1 MDDLQTRLIDRFGKE
16 SVWIGEALAGRGSSY
31 LEAAPLKARALL
43 RPGSTEE
50 VAEMLRMCNAAAQP
64 VVPQGG
70 LTNLVYST
78 HTTEADIAL
87 TLERMN
93 RVEEIDR
100 LGGTMTVQS
109 GATLQKVQ
117 QAAEAA
123 GLFFPLDLPA
133 RESAVIGGLIGTNA
147 GGLRVVRYGMMR
159 EMVLGLEAVLANGTV
174 LNSMNK
180 MLKKNAGYDLRQL
193 FIGSE
198 GTLGVVTQ
206 AVLRLW
212 PKQPAAAT
220 ALLAVD
226 SFAQVA
232 ELLVLSK
239 GRLSGQLTSFEVLW
253 NGFYRLT
260 TTPPAPSIPP
270 LDPGSDYYVLVECL
284 GLEQG
289 EEQARMN
296 AMLQQA
302 REMSLFTEAVVAQ
315 SASQRAALWRVREDT
330 KQMEAQYWPT
340 FHFDISLP
348 IAAMEGYL
356 GQIRAELVGA
366 FGDVKIWIFGHLAD
380 GNLHIGL
387 YGSSIRDEDH
397 PRVERIVYQP
407 LAALSGSVSAEHGIG
422 LRKKP
427 YLGLSR
433 TPQEIAVMR
442 QLKAALDPRGILNP
456 GKIFDPVETSEH

>member
-1 MDDLQTRLIDRFGKE
+1 MQNLLTQLIDRFGKD
-16 SVWIGEALAGRGSSY
+16 SVWTGADLDGRGSSY
-31 LEAAPLKARALL
+31 LEAAPLKAMALL
-43 RPGSTEE
+43 RPGSTQE
-50 VAEMLRMCNAAAQP
+50 VAEMLRLCSAANQS

-78 HTTEADIAL
+78 RTCETDIAL
-87 TLERMN
+87 SLERMHQ
-93 RVEEIDR
+93 VEEIDR
-100 LGGTMTVQS
+100 LGGTLTVQC

-159 EMVLGLEAVLANGTV
+159 EMVLGVEAVLADGTL

-180 MLKKNAGYDLRQL
+180 MLKKNAGYDLKQL

-198 GTLGVVTQ
+198 GTLGVVTR

-212 PKQPAAAT
+212 PQQPAAAT

-232 ELLVLSK
+232 ELLVLAK
-239 GRLSGQLTSFEVLW
+239 GCLSGQLTSFEVLW

-260 TTPPAPSIPP
+260 TTPPAPSTPP
-270 LDPGSDYYVLVECL
+270 LPPDSPCYVLVECL
-284 GLEQG
+284 GLDQA
-289 EEQARMN
+289 EEQARLN
-296 AMLQQA
+296 AMLKQA
-302 REMSLFTEAVVAQ
+302 AEMGLYTAAVVAQ
-315 SASQRAALWRVREDT
+315 SAGQRAELWRVREDT
-330 KQMEAQYWPT
+330 QQMEAQYWPT
-340 FHFDISLP
+340 FHFDVSLP

-356 GQIRAELVGA
+356 RQIQAELAGA
-366 FGDVKIWIFGHLAD
+366 FGDPKVWIFGHLAD
-380 GNLHIGL
+380 GNLHIGV
-387 YGSSIRDEDH
+387 YAGSIRDEDH
-397 PRVERIVYQP
+397 SLVERIVYQP
-407 LAALSGSVSAEHGIG
+407 LAALNGSISAEHGIG

-433 TPQEIAVMR
+433 TPQEIALMR
-442 QLKAALDPRGILNP
+442 QLKAMLDPHGILNP
-456 GKIFDPVETSEH
+456 GKIFDPLEPLQG